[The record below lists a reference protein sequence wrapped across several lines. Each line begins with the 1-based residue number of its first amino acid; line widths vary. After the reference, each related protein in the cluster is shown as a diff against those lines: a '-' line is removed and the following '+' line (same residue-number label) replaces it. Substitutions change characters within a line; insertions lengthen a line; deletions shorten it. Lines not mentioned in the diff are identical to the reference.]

1 MKIVT
6 LNYIGYWSTEVEV
19 PDDWE
24 LTRDNVIEL
33 IADNR
38 QDFDFQDGGALW
50 DPTSAEIE
58 GSAESIDLDGRDK

>member
-1 MKIVT
+1 MKTVT
-6 LNYIGYWSTEVEV
+6 LNYTGYWSTEVEV

-24 LTRDNVIEL
+24 LNRDNVIEL

-38 QDFDFQDGGALW
+38 QDFDFQDGGAWW

-58 GSAESIDLDGRDK
+58 DSAEFIDLDDK